1 MGGVKTSTGFDFIF
15 YITDYYTP
23 SIVGMGQIVGPVMLI
38 FFHHADFENNYEQS
52 LSLYSF
58 AFRHEFGHNLGLHHT
73 FTCGWYAYTNGVNG
87 DVKMLDNI
95 TKAVQGLCNTC
106 LLDGL
111 VMPYSAE
118 TGGSCAIMSYR
129 STEMLS
135 QCQQPENHT
144 VLLDESSWPDEFYI
158 DSHSVRIPAWY
169 GYFNPSSADD
179 CLDEYLPCNYPFN
192 NINYYNFINNNV
204 ITETPTYGK
213 VGFRYSLLG
222 EGCPIQFSTYITH
235 EGNNLIEVFSTPENP
250 SSSVLNIFNYEF
262 SQSEL
267 EQIFN
272 ISDFS
277 KIGVKFEAK
286 VSQPT
291 SYCGNTMILFNFLST
306 LGFESTLNLKFGDD
320 YYLPKS
326 EYSVVYTDENGTEID
341 YTYNLPYGRF
351 NENVSLFT
359 SYEKIPID
367 ITNKLRKN
375 YYQ

>member
-1 MGGVKTSTGFDFIF
+1 
-15 YITDYYTP
+15 
-23 SIVGMGQIVGPVMLI
+23 
-38 FFHHADFENNYEQS
+38 
-52 LSLYSF
+52 
-58 AFRHEFGHNLGLHHT
+58 
-73 FTCGWYAYTNGVNG
+73 
-87 DVKMLDNI
+87 
-95 TKAVQGLCNTC
+95 
-106 LLDGL
+106 
-111 VMPYSAE
+111 MPYSAE

-129 STEMLS
+129 STEFLG

-144 VLLDESSWPDEFYI
+144 ILLDESSWPNEFYNDDI
-158 DSHSVRIPAWY
+158 FVRIP
-169 GYFNPSSADD
+169 SSVGLFTFSNAND
-179 CLDEYLPCNYPFN
+179 CADEYVPCNYPFN
-192 NINYYNFINNNV
+192 NINYYNFINNDV
-204 ITETPTYGK
+204 ITQTPTYGK
-213 VGFRYSLLG
+213 VGFRYSLVG
-222 EGCPIQFSTYITH
+222 EGCPIQFSVYITH

-250 SSSVLNIFNYEF
+250 SPLSNTIFNYEF

-277 KIGVKFEAK
+277 KIGVKFEGK

-291 SYCGNTMILFNFLST
+291 NYCDNKMFLFNYLNTSG
-306 LGFESTLNLKFGDD
+306 LESTLNLKFGDN

-326 EYSVVYTDENGTEID
+326 EYSVVYTDETGTEID

>member
-1 MGGVKTSTGFDFIF
+1 LST
-15 YITDYYTP
+15 
-23 SIVGMGQIVGPVMLI
+23 
-38 FFHHADFENNYEQS
+38 
-52 LSLYSF
+52 YSF
-58 AFRHEFGHNLGLHHT
+58 ALRHELGHNLGLHHT

-95 TKAVQGLCNTC
+95 TNAAISLCNTC

-129 STEMLS
+129 STEFLG

-144 VLLDESSWPDEFYI
+144 ILLDESSWPNEFYNDDI
-158 DSHSVRIPAWY
+158 FVRIP
-169 GYFNPSSADD
+169 SSVGLFTFSNAND
-179 CLDEYLPCNYPFN
+179 CADEYVPCNYPFN
-192 NINYYNFINNNV
+192 NINYYNFINNDV
-204 ITETPTYGK
+204 ITQTPTYGK
-213 VGFRYSLLG
+213 VGFRYSLVG
-222 EGCPIQFSTYITH
+222 EGCPIQFSVYITH

-250 SSSVLNIFNYEF
+250 SPLSITNFNYEF

-277 KIGVKFEAK
+277 KIGVKFEGK

-291 SYCGNTMILFNFLST
+291 NYCDNKMFLFNYLNTSG
-306 LGFESTLNLKFGDD
+306 LESTLNLKFGDN

-326 EYSVVYTDENGTEID
+326 EYSVVYTDETGTEID